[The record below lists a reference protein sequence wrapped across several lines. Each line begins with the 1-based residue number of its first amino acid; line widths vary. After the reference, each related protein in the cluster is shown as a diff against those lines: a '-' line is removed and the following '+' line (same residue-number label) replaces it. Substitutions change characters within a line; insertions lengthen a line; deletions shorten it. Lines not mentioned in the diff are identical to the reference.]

1 MIEPYI
7 TIRFDD
13 NGRIRQPGETLAGS
27 YRLHGLS
34 PHDVKAVEV
43 SVLWHTDGKG
53 DEDLAVH
60 HFERVAADEDH
71 SFDVRRPRRFK
82 TVLPSSPLSYH
93 GAIIRIQWCVR
104 VRVYLTSGKEVLG
117 ERAFELGG
125 VPALRVAPPRERHA
139 PAIQP
144 TEADLDPALP
154 I

>member
-1 MIEPYI
+1 MIEPYV

-13 NGRIRQPGETLAGS
+13 NGRIRQPAETLAGS
-27 YRLHGLS
+27 YRLHGIS
-34 PHDVKAVEV
+34 PHGVKAVEV

-60 HFERVAADEDH
+60 HFERVAAEEDQP
-71 SFDVRRPRRFK
+71 FDVRRPRRFK

-104 VRVYLTSGKEVLG
+104 VRVYLTSGKEVIG

-125 VPALRVAPPRERHA
+125 VPALRVTPPRERHE
-139 PAIQP
+139 PAIHR
-144 TEADLDPALP
+144 TEAELDPALP